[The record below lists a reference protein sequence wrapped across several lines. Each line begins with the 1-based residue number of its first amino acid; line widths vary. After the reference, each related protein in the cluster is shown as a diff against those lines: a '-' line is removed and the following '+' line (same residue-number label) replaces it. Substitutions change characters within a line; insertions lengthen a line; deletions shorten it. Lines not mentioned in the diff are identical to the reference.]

1 MAIEGPLRELAL
13 SDVLQL
19 LELSRKTGTLS
30 VRSDTR
36 DRAAAVRF
44 ERGAIVGAEL
54 PDEGGR
60 LGHLLLRSGKIS
72 ALDMQR
78 VLQEQRDHPDLP
90 FGTLAVR
97 LGIVSVVDVR
107 RQLAFQIEETVFELM
122 RWKDGYFRFEETPPQ
137 LDGVVPVR
145 IPTQSL
151 LMEAARRLDE
161 WATLSARIPHPNVV
175 PRLEAPDSSAGT
187 TLDLQPHE
195 WEILAE
201 IDGER
206 TLKQIAAELG
216 RSDFEVAKTVF
227 GLLATHI
234 VALADA
240 APVAPITVRPQSS
253 FGRSLGEVEQALRE
267 GRSGNAQRMVD
278 SLLREHPDSAEVHA
292 MAGRTFRAL
301 GRWFEATEALA
312 QAVRLDPLAAAS
324 HFQLGFA
331 AARTGDL
338 RRAEYAWTTYLRL
351 PEARGPGGQT
361 ARRALEAAAT
371 LRTILEEEG
380 P

>member
-36 DRAAAVRF
+36 DRAASVRF

-54 PDEGGR
+54 PDDSGR

-72 ALDMQR
+72 ALDMER
-78 VLQEQRDHPDLP
+78 VLQEQRDNPDLP

-107 RQLAFQIEETVFELM
+107 RQLAFQIEETVFDLI
-122 RWKDGYFRFEETPPQ
+122 RWKDGYFRFEETPLQ

-161 WATLSARIPHPNVV
+161 WATLSASIPHPNVV
-175 PRLEAPDSSAGT
+175 PTLEGPDSSADT
-187 TLDLQPHE
+187 TLDLKPHE

-206 TLKQIAAELG
+206 TLKQIAVELG

-227 GLLATHI
+227 GLLSTHVVTI
-234 VALADA
+234 ADT
-240 APVAPITVRPQSS
+240 APVAPAPTRSQSP
-253 FGRSLGEVEQALRE
+253 FGRSLNEVEHALRE
-267 GRSGNAQRMVD
+267 DRLGDAQRMVD
-278 SLLREHPDSAEVHA
+278 SLLREYPNSAEAHA

-312 QAVRLDPLAAAS
+312 QAVRLDPLAAVS

-351 PEARGPGGQT
+351 PEARGPRGQV